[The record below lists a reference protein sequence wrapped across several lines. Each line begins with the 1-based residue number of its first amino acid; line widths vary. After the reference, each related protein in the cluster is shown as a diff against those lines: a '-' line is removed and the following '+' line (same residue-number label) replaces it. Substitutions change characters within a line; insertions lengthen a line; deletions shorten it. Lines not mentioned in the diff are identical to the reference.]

1 MFILALHGFT
11 GCGDDFAP
19 LAQVIGGEWQ
29 CPDLPGHGIESQ
41 LDCSPKGTVDCI
53 NKALI
58 NHQVADTTQKILLG
72 YSMGA
77 RAALLHATHYP
88 DVWDALILISGNPGV
103 ENEIN
108 RKNRRIDDAKLADSI
123 ERLGV
128 KTFLEFWQETPLI
141 HSQKKIPS
149 IWRACMQ
156 ANRLKNTSKGLANSL
171 RQFGQGSAPNL
182 WPEIGK
188 LAMPSLLITGEK
200 DTKYTNIAQRMQKIL
215 PNASHVNILN
225 SSHTPHFEQIDSVVE
240 TIQNF
245 LSRQQSK
252 KNLTTEYSVDSGP

>member
-141 HSQKKIPS
+141 HSQKNIPS
-149 IWRACMQ
+149 KQRAYMQ
-156 ANRLKNTSKGLANSL
+156 ANRLKNTSKGLAKSL
-171 RQFGQGSAPNL
+171 LQFGQGSAPNL

-188 LAMPSLLITGEK
+188 LAMPTLLITGEK
-200 DTKYTNIAQRMQKIL
+200 DIKYTSIAQSMQKIL
-215 PNASHVNILN
+215 PNASHVSILN
-225 SSHTPHFEQIDSVVE
+225 SSHAPHLEKIKLVNKA
-240 TIQNF
+240 IQNF
-245 LSRQQSK
+245 LSRQ
-252 KNLTTEYSVDSGP
+252 